1 MAAGWL
7 VGDAFAELEGAG
19 GKFLQRLDNRNA
31 YPLSCNNVV
40 HVRFGAANGTSSGS
54 YGITL
59 VY

>member
-1 MAAGWL
+1 M
-7 VGDAFAELEGAG
+7 GDAFAELEGAG